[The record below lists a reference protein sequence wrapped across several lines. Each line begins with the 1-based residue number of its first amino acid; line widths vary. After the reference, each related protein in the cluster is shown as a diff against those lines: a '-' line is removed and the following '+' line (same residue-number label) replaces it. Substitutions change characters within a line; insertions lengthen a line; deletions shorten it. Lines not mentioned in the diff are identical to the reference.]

1 MKLTPNF
8 SLFEFASKDGAPF
21 PESVQE
27 NLKELAQQL
36 EVLRNHFKKPI
47 LISSGYRSPAHNK
60 AAKGEPNSLHL
71 TGHAADFKIS
81 GVIPR
86 QIFDTIE
93 RLIEEGKMK
102 EGGLGLYKT
111 FVHYDTR
118 GTKSRWGLQT
128 KK

>member
-8 SLFEFASKDGAPF
+8 SLSEFASKDGAPF
-21 PESVQE
+21 PEAVIT

-36 EVLRNHFKKPI
+36 EVLRDHFKKPI

-60 AAKGEPNSLHL
+60 AVKGEPNSLHL
-71 TGHAADFKIS
+71 TGQAADFKIK
-81 GVIPR
+81 GLTPI

-118 GTKSRWGLQT
+118 GAKSRWGLHL